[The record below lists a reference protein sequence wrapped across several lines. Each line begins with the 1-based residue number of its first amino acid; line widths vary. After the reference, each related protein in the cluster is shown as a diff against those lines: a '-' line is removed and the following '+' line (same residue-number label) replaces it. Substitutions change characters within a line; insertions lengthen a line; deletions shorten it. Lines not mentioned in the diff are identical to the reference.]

1 MILALDISTTITGV
15 SFFKDEKL
23 TDYFAIKLSKIK
35 HENKFEELLL
45 KANEVITQIKK
56 NINLDNLDL
65 IIIEEPIMNSM
76 NRNTV
81 NTLLRFNTMIATMLK
96 INNKDIIFQN
106 INHVRSWFFKTYES
120 NTELDKKERT
130 IEIVNRIYK
139 LDLIK
144 SQNDIADS
152 ILHAHYYLKNS

>member
-1 MILALDISTTITGV
+1 MILSLDISTTITGA

-56 NINLDNLDL
+56 NINLEKIDL

-81 NTLLRFNTMIATMLK
+81 NTLLRFNTMISTMLRMD
-96 INNKDIIFQN
+96 NKNIVFQN
-106 INHVRSWFFKTYES
+106 INHVRSWLFKNYES
-120 NTELDKKERT
+120 DKELDKKERR
-130 IEIVNRIYK
+130 IEIVNKIYK
-139 LDLIK
+139 LDLVK
-144 SQNDIADS
+144 KQNDIADA

>member
-1 MILALDISTTITGV
+1 MILSLDISTTITGA

-56 NINLDNLDL
+56 NINLEKIDL

-81 NTLLRFNTMIATMLK
+81 NTLLRFNTMISTMLRMD
-96 INNKDIIFQN
+96 NKNIVFQN
-106 INHVRSWFFKTYES
+106 INHVRSWLFKNYES
-120 NTELDKKERT
+120 DKELDKKERT
-130 IEIVNRIYK
+130 IEIVNKIYK
-139 LDLIK
+139 LDLVK
-144 SQNDIADS
+144 KQNDIADA